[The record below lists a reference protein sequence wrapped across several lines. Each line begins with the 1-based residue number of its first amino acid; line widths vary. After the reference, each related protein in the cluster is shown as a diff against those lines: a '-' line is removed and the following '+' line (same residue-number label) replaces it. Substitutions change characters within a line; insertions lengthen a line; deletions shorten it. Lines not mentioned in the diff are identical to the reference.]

1 MKCEVDYAMSLL
13 LRQGDKLREQYEP
26 VAEAPGPEADD
37 EQFPILEKRPSR
49 FGGGMVWPLGH
60 RAEQ

>member
-1 MKCEVDYAMSLL
+1 MSPL
-13 LRQGDKLREQYEP
+13 LRQGDILREQYEP

-37 EQFPILEKRPSR
+37 EQFPILEKRPFR
-49 FGGGMVWPLGH
+49 FGDEMVWPLGH